1 MTRSFSDE
9 VIEGSSQWRGFSSPP
24 SVSAAGYGA
33 IHFDASLSK
42 FRMSESG
49 GAYQDLGTV
58 RSVSITAPAAGIT
71 ASGTVTSSGSITLA
85 LANDLAALEGLSGT
99 GFAKRTG
106 SDTWTTQASI
116 DLTTDVTG
124 ALPIGNGGSGQT
136 TRQAAFDA
144 LSPLTSSGGIIY
156 RNSLGNNVQRSIG
169 SEGMFLK
176 SVSGFPVWNYIS
188 GTDIIGAGAVSPV
201 SGGTGFTNYTTGDM
215 LYASSGLVL
224 GKLGI
229 GSSGQVLAVFAGA
242 PAWITLSSTASSFA
256 ATRFDTSG
264 ASAGI
269 ALANRA
275 TGLTNTG
282 IEWYCD
288 AAGEAWLW
296 NYNTS
301 SNTFRIN
308 NSGNVV
314 VGGWQ
319 ATAVAAAYG
328 GTGLTSYAIG
338 DTLYADSST
347 SLAKLA
353 GNTSTTKKFLT
364 QTGTG
369 SASQAPVWTSPVTG
383 WAAQSCSLSRT
394 LLCGGSATLDNLSQ
408 VLSTLIN
415 DLRSFGVITT

>member
-1 MTRSFSDE
+1 MTTGFSNE
-9 VIEGSSQWRGFSSPP
+9 TIEGSVSMRGFTSPP
-24 SVSAAGYGA
+24 SVSASGYGA
-33 IHFDASLSK
+33 FHFDASLGK

-49 GAYQDLGTV
+49 GAYQDMGTV
-58 RSVSITAPAAGIT
+58 RSVGITAPAAGIT
-71 ASGTVTSSGSITLA
+71 ATGTVTSSGTITLA
-85 LANDLAALEGLSGT
+85 LANDLAALEGLGST

-106 SDTWTTQASI
+106 SDTWTTQVSI
-116 DLTTDVTG
+116 DLTADVTG
-124 ALPIGNGGSGQT
+124 ALQIANGGSGQT

-144 LSPLTSSGGIIY
+144 LSPLASTGGMIF

-169 SEGMFLK
+169 ADGTYLK
-176 SVSGFPVWNYIS
+176 ASGGLPVWNFLS
-188 GTDIIGAGAVSPV
+188 GSDIGNGTVAAVV
-201 SGGTGFTNYTTGDM
+201 GGTGFSTYTSGDM
-215 LYASSGLVL
+215 LYATSGIAL

-229 GSSGQVLAVFAGA
+229 GSSGQVLAVFSGA
-242 PAWITLSSTASSFA
+242 PAWVTLSSTSSSFA

-264 ASAGI
+264 ATAGI

-282 IEWYCD
+282 VEWYCP
-288 AAGEAWLW
+288 ATGEAHLY
-296 NYNTS
+296 NYNTLADS
-301 SNTFRIN
+301 FVIN
-308 NSGNVV
+308 GSGHVTTGEWRGTV
-314 VGGWQ
+314 
-319 ATAVAAAYG
+319 VAAAYG
-328 GTGLTSYAIG
+328 GTGITSYAVG
-338 DTLYADSST
+338 DTLYANSST
-347 SLAKLA
+347 TLAKLA
-353 GNTSTTKKFLT
+353 GNTTTTKKFLT